1 MRWYALKPDEK
12 YKALGGFMR
21 IQHLGP
27 AAHRRAAQAGLIAAA
42 LIAAAPAGLLA
53 QSWPSKPVTVVVPL
67 GAGNALET
75 IGRPV
80 LEQLSQRL
88 GQPFVMENKPGAG
101 TATGTAHAA
110 RTEPDG
116 HTILYHSSTLSII
129 HTAHTKRN
137 FDTFGDFIPVVPLGK
152 QPTLLIVSTSKGFK
166 TAQEL
171 IAAAKAKPGA
181 MNFASAGPGSTS
193 HIAAERFVR
202 PAGIDAKHVPFRA
215 PSEALTET
223 LTGRIDFYFPP
234 ISVALPMVRD
244 GKVVALAVSTKT
256 RATTLPQV
264 PTTTELGLK
273 DSAFEF
279 WVGFFLPAKT
289 PAAIVKRLN
298 AETQAILE
306 MPAIK
311 ARLDQF
317 GYQGMKMSPEEFATF
332 FKEDTDDLAK
342 LITAAGIK
350 AN

>member
-1 MRWYALKPDEK
+1 MPNHR
-12 YKALGGFMR
+12 
-21 IQHLGP
+21 
-27 AAHRRAAQAGLIAAA
+27 AAHTSMTRAFTLAFCLAAA
-42 LIAAAPAGLLA
+42 TANAFA
-53 QSWPSKPVTVVVPL
+53 QSWPSKSVTDVVPL
-67 GAGNALET
+67 GPGNALET

-88 GQPFVMENKPGAG
+88 GQAFVIENRAGAG
-101 TATGTAHAA
+101 TATGTAHVA
-110 RTEPDG
+110 RADPDG
-116 HTILYHSSTLSII
+116 QTVLFQSSTLSII
-129 HTAHTKRN
+129 HTAHSKRS

-152 QPTLLIVSTSKGFK
+152 QPTLLITSPAKSFK
-166 TAQEL
+166 TAQDL
-171 IAAAKAKPGA
+171 IKAAKASPGT

-215 PSEALTET
+215 PSEGITET

-234 ISVALPMVRD
+234 ISVALPLVRE
-244 GKVVALAVSTKT
+244 GKLVPLAVSTRQ
-256 RATTLPQV
+256 RAASLPQV

-289 PAAIVKRLN
+289 PKAIVDRLN
-298 AETQAILE
+298 AETQAVLE
-306 MPAIK
+306 TPDMK

-317 GYQGMKMSPEEFATF
+317 GYQPMKMSPPQFASF
-332 FKEDTDDLAK
+332 FKEDVEDLGR
-342 LITAAGIK
+342 LITAAGII